1 MKRKTRRR
9 IWLVSFVCLF
19 SIAIIGYFYSTDQI
33 KQRGFEFGVQLQSIQ
48 SELKVNQ
55 LEFDSIFSQWEEGD
69 LSTQEFIQYSET
81 HLENL
86 NVLLNE
92 YGILMPPTTFQPAV
106 ALFELSTESQ
116 IQSDMALVQWVKT
129 GDKSYK
135 IRSDDLFQE
144 AFQYEL
150 SALSLYNAAK
160 SGVFG
165 LTISDTAP

>member
-9 IWLVSFVCLF
+9 IWLGAFACLF
-19 SIAIIGYFYSTDQI
+19 GIAIISYFYSTDQI

-55 LEFDSIFSQWEEGD
+55 LEFDSIYSQWEEGD
-69 LSTQEFIQYSET
+69 LSTQEFTQYYDT

-86 NVLLNE
+86 NMLLNE
-92 YGILMPPTTFQPAV
+92 YGALMPPVTFQPAV

-116 IQSDMALVQWVKT
+116 IQSDMALAQWVET
-129 GDKSYK
+129 GNESYK

-160 SGVFG
+160 SGISG
-165 LTISDTAP
+165 LTVSDTIS